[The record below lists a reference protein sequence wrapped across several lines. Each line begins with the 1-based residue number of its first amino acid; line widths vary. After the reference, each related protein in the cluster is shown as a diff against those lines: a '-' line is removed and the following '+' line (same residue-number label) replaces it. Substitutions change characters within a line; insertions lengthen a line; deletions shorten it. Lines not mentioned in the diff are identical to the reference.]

1 MDWILP
7 VANCAST
14 RPLTLPGTTV
24 SHGTAKPAKRARAA
38 GFRCRPNTCWRF
50 PAPTLRA
57 AYVVSKCRRICST
70 AGLEELPADLA
81 GIGGQQDALRLIAH
95 EFRQYIK
102 AVDRGREAS
111 SRREAASRWAAQSGW
126 EASPAWE
133 PPDASDRSERKPDRW
148 PRRSL
153 SGAKPVRSRT
163 DKSQP
168 PRHRAVPAPRPPG
181 PADILGLAG
190 SPSRAEIIAAFRRS
204 ALVCHPD
211 YGGSAEAFREL
222 VAARDALLGEE

>member
-1 MDWILP
+1 LDIADRKLRLDAAADAAGYDR
-7 VANCAST
+7 VAWHGETGEACPRCRVQVPAEY
-14 RPLTLPGTTV
+14 LLALPGTDVT
-24 SHGTAKPAKRARAA
+24 GCL
-38 GFRCRPNTCWRF
+38 RCLEMQAHLF
-50 PAPTLRA
+50 
-57 AYVVSKCRRICST
+57 Y

-102 AVDRGREAS
+102 AVDRGREA
-111 SRREAASRWAAQSGW
+111 ASRWAAQSGW

-133 PPDASDRSERKPDRW
+133 PPDANDRSERKPDRW

-153 SGAKPVRSRT
+153 SGAKPVRSKT

-168 PRHRAVPAPRPPG
+168 TSYRVVPAPRPPG